1 MEQYLNFDFD
11 KILLDNNNELIG
23 SEEIYLKHK
32 RNYFQKAQDN
42 FLLYKKLNAELSK
55 LTDSQYTVKDN
66 KYIYIY
72 VDQRRVDKLNS
83 EAKRIL
89 SEQMTAFENF
99 KNYLYSLNDDKNKY
113 NYQQTKKKSFLS
125 RFMSPS
131 TNNTNNKNGIGTS
144 KVGTSKVIKRRSFD
158 STLKSL
164 KE

>member
-89 SEQMTAFENF
+89 SEQMTAFENI
-99 KNYLYSLNDDKNKY
+99 KNYLYSLNDDKNK
-113 NYQQTKKKSFLS
+113 
-125 RFMSPS
+125 P
-131 TNNTNNKNGIGTS
+131 NTQG
-144 KVGTSKVIKRRSFD
+144 
-158 STLKSL
+158 
-164 KE
+164 